1 MKILIVEDEQP
12 AADRMVRLLRSTGR
26 PLEICGVLPG
36 IEQTVNWMMTHPD
49 PDLIIMDIRLEDGL
63 CFEIFE
69 TVQVQVPVIFTTA
82 YDSYAI
88 RAFKV
93 NSVDYLLKP
102 VSEEE
107 LGMALDKFDRLYMIN
122 KAYNFVWEQVKKDFA
137 PTMKERFLVKIA
149 NKFRSIPASEIALFY
164 SEDHTTFLYTQ
175 EGKSYDIEFPIQK
188 LEEMLSPS
196 QFFRINR
203 SQIIG
208 FKAISEVVTL
218 SGTKLKVILKDGLR
232 QGDCIVSRERMNQFK
247 QWMNR

>member
-1 MKILIVEDEQP
+1 MRILIIEDEQP

-36 IEQTVNWMMTHPD
+36 IEQTVNWLMSHPD

-69 TVQVQVPVIFTTA
+69 TIQVQVPIIFTTA

-93 NSVDYLLKP
+93 NSIDYLLKP

-107 LGMALDKFDRLYMIN
+107 LGLALDKFDRLFRVNNSYGF
-122 KAYNFVWEQVKKDFA
+122 AWEQMKKDFS
-137 PTMKERFLVKIA
+137 PSVKERFLVRIA
-149 NKFRSIPASEIALFY
+149 NKFRSIPTSEIALFY
-164 SEDHTTFLYTQ
+164 SEEHSTYLVTH
-175 EGKSYDIEFPIQK
+175 ESKCYDIEIPIQK
-188 LEEMLSPS
+188 LEEMLSPL

-203 SQIIG
+203 SQIIS
-208 FKAISEVVTL
+208 FNAIFEVVTL
-218 SGTKLKVILKDGLR
+218 SGTRLKVNLKKGMR
-232 QGDCIVSRERMNQFK
+232 KGDYLVSRERMNRFK